1 VPPQQIP
8 PQSFPPQPVP
18 PEQVWPQPGWAA
30 PGGDAPGGDPAW
42 PAQSTGPVDFVPGFG
57 SPMSPPQPAG
67 STATTATGQLPAAG
81 PPGGP
86 AGGQRA
92 GRLGA
97 RLKGGLPAGAA
108 RHRTVFTGL
117 ALGVI
122 GLVLLELGLA
132 REFGN
137 ASLWSVVPTWS
148 AFATVAAVVA
158 LVPLVARWVP
168 AAPATGRAWRIGLA
182 GAIGLAAFWVLV
194 ALPLVTSD
202 RGFLLTAGTA
212 LAAAALWLAPGRPAG
227 TNTGTTNTGT
237 TNTGPGS
244 TA

>member
-1 VPPQQIP
+1 
-8 PQSFPPQPVP
+8 
-18 PEQVWPQPGWAA
+18 
-30 PGGDAPGGDPAW
+30 
-42 PAQSTGPVDFVPGFG
+42 
-57 SPMSPPQPAG
+57 
-67 STATTATGQLPAAG
+67 
-81 PPGGP
+81 
-86 AGGQRA
+86 
-92 GRLGA
+92 
-97 RLKGGLPAGAA
+97 LKGGLPAGAA

-148 AFATVAAVVA
+148 TFATVAAVVA
-158 LVPLVARWVP
+158 LVPLLARWVP

>member
-1 VPPQQIP
+1 
-8 PQSFPPQPVP
+8 
-18 PEQVWPQPGWAA
+18 VWPQPGSVT
-30 PGGDAPGGDPAW
+30 PGWDVPGGDPAW
-42 PAQSTGPVDFVPGFG
+42 PSQSTGPVDFVPGFG
-57 SPMSPPQPAG
+57 SQMSPPQPAG
-67 STATTATGQLPAAG
+67 STAATATGELPAAG
-81 PPGGP
+81 PVGGP
-86 AGGQRA
+86 AGGHSA

-132 REFGN
+132 RDFGN

-148 AFATVAAVVA
+148 AFATVAAVIA

-168 AAPATGRAWRIGLA
+168 SAPTTGTVWRIGLV
-182 GAIGLAAFWVLV
+182 GATGLAAFWVLV
-194 ALPLVTSD
+194 ALPLVASD

-237 TNTGPGS
+237 TGTGPGS